1 MALFR
6 HQLFLLAILLLTML
20 LQFQIVWDIESKLL
34 NYSPF
39 EVASILFIPHGVKAI
54 MVVLS
59 GAKAIVPIFLAH
71 LVTDLAIGLGAL
83 GGVLSGGAA
92 VASMMLPLVLIN
104 FITHKR
110 MFAPLASEGAEN
122 FSLFRLVI
130 FTAVVSSLLNSI
142 IGALRYGNSPVDLTA
157 FKFFT
162 GDVGGTLFVLALLI
176 MLKKPLIKLAHAVGR
191 MS

>member
-6 HQLFLLAILLLTML
+6 HQLFLLAILLLAML

-34 NYSPF
+34 DYSPVV
-39 EVASILFIPHGVKAI
+39 VASILFIPHGVKAI

-71 LVTDLAIGLGAL
+71 FVTDLAIGLGAL
-83 GGVLSGGAA
+83 GGVLSGAAA

-104 FITHKR
+104 FVTHKR
-110 MFAPLASEGAEN
+110 VFAPLANEGEEN

-176 MLKKPLIKLAHAVGR
+176 LLKKPLIKLAHAVGR